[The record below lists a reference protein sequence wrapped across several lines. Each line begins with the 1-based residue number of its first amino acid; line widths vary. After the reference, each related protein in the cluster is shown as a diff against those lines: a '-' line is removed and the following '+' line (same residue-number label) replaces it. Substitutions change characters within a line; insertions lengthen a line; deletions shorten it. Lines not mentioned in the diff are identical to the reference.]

1 MRVRNESATMRTA
14 TTALRREVDGL
25 SQRMKEEMANL
36 KHECVGE
43 MCSFL
48 YEITSRSQDPN
59 GARQSKE

>member
-43 MCSFL
+43 MCSFF
-48 YEITSRSQDPN
+48 I
-59 GARQSKE
+59 